1 MHSLL
6 KRQIRRYF
14 GEDEPSGA
22 CSPFLEAVNAAY
34 HQADDDRLML
44 ERAMDLTSDE
54 LMKKN
59 TEISEQLEER
69 IRMVAELQMAKDK
82 AVEAT
87 NLKDKFVTLVAHDL
101 KSPFNSIL
109 GHLKLIQADTSVK
122 MAPKHK
128 EWLNNAVQSSEMLVN
143 MIDGLL
149 NISRLQTGKLVPK
162 KRFFDVS
169 LISASVIS
177 NQSLLAKEKG
187 IKLIDNI
194 ASGTRVY
201 ADMALYLEVIQN
213 LVSNSIKFCG
223 KGDTVII
230 SGSGSNME
238 AVTVTDTGP
247 GIAPDIMPNLFR
259 HEIKTSTIGSAGEH
273 GTGLGLPYASDIMK
287 AHDGE
292 LKVTSSPGKGC
303 EFTAELPHV
312 NPRVLMVEDD
322 MAQRRLIAEM
332 LHTIDVEVT
341 EADDGEA
348 ALAAIE
354 RHVPH
359 MVLTDLKMKRLDGFG
374 LLERIRQNESLK
386 TLPVIVITSDTSIK
400 TREEAFRCGA
410 SDFTTKPVKKADLI
424 PRVKRHFM

>member
-22 CSPFLEAVNAAY
+22 CSPFLKAVNAAY

-59 TEISEQLEER
+59 AEISEQLEER
-69 IRMVAELQMAKDK
+69 IRMIAELQTAKDK

-122 MAPKHK
+122 MASKHK
-128 EWLNNAVQSSEMLVN
+128 EWLNNAVQSSEMLVS

-187 IKLIDNI
+187 VELINNI
-194 ASGTRVY
+194 APGTRVY

-223 KGDTVII
+223 KEDTVTI
-230 SGSGSNME
+230 SVAGPNME

-247 GIAPDIMPNLFR
+247 GIYPDIIPNLFR
-259 HEIKTSTIGSAGEH
+259 HEVKTSTIGSAGEH

-292 LKVTSSPGKGC
+292 LRVASTLGKGC

-312 NPRVLMVEDD
+312 SPQVLMVEDD
-322 MAQRRLIAEM
+322 KEQRKFIAKM
-332 LHTIDVEVT
+332 LHGIDVEVT

-348 ALAAIE
+348 ALAAIKKN
-354 RHVPH
+354 VPH

-374 LLERIRQNESLK
+374 LLEQIRQNESLK
-386 TLPVIVITSDTSIK
+386 TLPVIVITSDTTIK

-410 SDFTTKPVKKADLI
+410 SDFTTKPVKEADLI